1 MIYNIP
7 IKDDKKFKCDIIQNI
22 IIYTHHGF
30 VMHTYV
36 YLFILA
42 RHIFVSLEKMQYEN
56 LY

>member
-22 IIYTHHGF
+22 IIYIHHGF

-42 RHIFVSLEKMQYEN
+42 RHIFVSLEKMQYDN